1 LRLVARALL
10 GLAVAAGVLAIG
22 GGPAEAVDAGGAQ
35 ERSPVSPPPDW
46 QRWDRN
52 GDDRL
57 TVDEWDRMSE
67 RDQETLRG
75 WMVLAAEQ
83 FGEDA
88 VRAWARGRFDAPT
101 YVLADVPAHDAGPS
115 DATDLA
121 VGLGSEAA
129 GAVAESAA
137 DSALESIANSVGDAA
152 ADLSGYLGNEL
163 ARTGRPQLTADWYQE
178 NYRRMLGWAGLLI
191 VPLAL
196 ASIGS
201 AVAKGD
207 TSQVGQTL
215 LQVPIAYLLGIMAV
229 SLVSAVA
236 GLSVAMARS
245 LVPGIQDSSREIG
258 TRVGHVLTVSPQ
270 MGQGLVL
277 LLGLVTALA
286 ALATLLWLLLTEAAV
301 YAVVLFFPLAFAGRV
316 WPATAAW
323 GRRLLTMA
331 LALIGARVVIFA
343 LWGLA
348 MDGLADASAG
358 DVPLRSALALAALLV
373 MTAFSPTAALRLVPL
388 VEGAETAGSPGA
400 VAQRGL
406 GVAYQ
411 GSVLGRSM
419 GMARAGGGG
428 GRLPV
433 TGQIAGAA
441 ARVPSGMGAGAAAG
455 PSLGAEASSGR
466 DQGKSKGP
474 GSAGTES
481 RGDGRPG
488 GAAGR
493 DRASG
498 GGAGSRSAGDSS
510 TGSGG
515 RGGAGGSASSSGE
528 AGAGGP
534 GRGSGRSE

>member
-1 LRLVARALL
+1 MTRLARVLL
-10 GLAVAAGVLAIG
+10 GLAVAASVLAIG
-22 GGPAEAVDAGGAQ
+22 TRPADAVVAQGQQ
-35 ERSPVSPPPDW
+35 ERPPVSSPPQWP
-46 QRWDRN
+46 RWDRD

-57 TVDEWDRMSE
+57 TIDEWEQMSE
-67 RDQETLRG
+67 GEQEALHEWMTL
-75 WMVLAAEQ
+75 ASEQ
-83 FGEDA
+83 YGEDA
-88 VRAWARGRFDAPT
+88 VREWARTRFDPAS
-101 YVLADVPAHDAGPS
+101 YILAEVPAHDVGVS
-115 DATDLA
+115 DTPDI
-121 VGLGSEAA
+121 VEGLGREAA

-137 DSALESIANSVGDAA
+137 DSALGSVARAIGDAA
-152 ADLSGYLGNEL
+152 ADLSGYLGEEL

-215 LQVPIAYLLGIMAV
+215 LQIPIAYLLGIMAV
-229 SLVSAVA
+229 SLVSAAA

-258 TRVGHVLTVSPQ
+258 TRVGGVLAVSPQ
-270 MGQGLVL
+270 MSVGLVL
-277 LLGLVTALA
+277 LIGLVTALA

-388 VEGAETAGSPGA
+388 VEGAESAGSPGA

-406 GVAYQ
+406 GTAYQ
-411 GSVLGRSM
+411 ASSLARSA
-419 GMARAGGGG
+419 GMARGGGGG

-441 ARVPSGMGAGAAAG
+441 ARSPSATGTRSGAGSTLGAAAASG
-455 PSLGAEASSGR
+455 PGQGKGPDSSGK
-466 DQGKSKGP
+466 QQP
-474 GSAGTES
+474 GNGRTGGTT
-481 RGDGRPG
+481 
-488 GAAGR
+488 GR
-493 DRASG
+493 DR
-498 GGAGSRSAGDSS
+498 GSRERGSSPSAGESPSRTSS
-510 TGSGG
+510 G
-515 RGGAGGSASSSGE
+515 RGGASGSGSPNGE
-528 AGAGGP
+528 PGAAGS